1 MNKIDKLFAVRVP
14 CYSCGKV
21 VLVRLEDAITLGEDY
36 HTVACS
42 KCPHAADCECDDC
55 VSYTRRTQ

>member
-42 KCPHAADCECDDC
+42 RCPHAADCECDDC
-55 VSYTRRTQ
+55 VS